1 MNGKALTLGVNLKE
15 MPVSDMLDVIHF
27 FFEED
32 FIHISSGEQAEARD
46 KSRSMLY
53 SQLYMREYKY
63 ATQTK
68 STKVMSPG
76 IGGPLDEDLEV
87 EDIPTPIDPFQRSR
101 ETKPYIPPTH
111 VNENSRLPF
120 GAALDEPLG

>member
-1 MNGKALTLGVNLKE
+1 MH
-15 MPVSDMLDVIHF
+15 VSDMLDVIHF

-63 ATQTK
+63 ATQTT
-68 STKVMSPG
+68 STRVMSPG

>member
-1 MNGKALTLGVNLKE
+1 M
-15 MPVSDMLDVIHF
+15 SDMLDVLHF

-32 FIHISSGEQAEARD
+32 FIHITTGEQAEARD

-53 SQLYMREYKY
+53 GQLYHREYKY
-63 ATQTK
+63 AAPTTGR
-68 STKVMSPG
+68 TAASPG
-76 IGGPLDEDLEV
+76 ISGPLDEDLEI

-101 ETKPYIPPTH
+101 ETKPYIPPTQ